1 MNTPNYPD
9 TMTPNTPAAANA
21 QGTRDFWRF
30 DRRSVVLG
38 LTAGVVA
45 IAAALLVLGPLAAL
59 LDTWPGGW
67 TGEALSW
74 LATLALMAL
83 TVLAIPRIVAA
94 YDRREAAERREAEAA
109 AGRPV

>member
-38 LTAGVVA
+38 LTSGVIVVA
-45 IAAALLVLGPLAAL
+45 ELVLVLGPLSAL
-59 LDTWPGGW
+59 LDAWPGGW
-67 TGEALSW
+67 TGTALTT
-74 LATLALMAL
+74 LTALALMAL
-83 TVLAIPRIVAA
+83 NVLAIPRIVAA
-94 YDRREAAERREAEAA
+94 YDRREAERT
-109 AGRPV
+109 GVSSG